1 MTTYNTGGEAVVKS
15 LKANGLTT
23 VFGLPGVQ
31 NDWLYN
37 AFYDSREDIRV
48 IHTRHE
54 QGAAYMALG
63 HTMATGKPSV
73 CNVVPGPGALN
84 AGAALATAY
93 GLNAKM
99 LFLTGQVPQKMIG
112 REMGTLHEVPDQPG
126 LLRSLTKHYDRVT
139 HPAEAGTKIADA
151 IRALNTGRPRPAAIE
166 VPMDVLEH
174 RAPVPDRFPVADGP
188 EDVIDE
194 EGIEKA
200 LSILANAK
208 NPIIFV
214 ANGAQDVSTEV
225 TRLAEI
231 LQAPVVG
238 YRTGRGIVD
247 SRHPLSC
254 FLPEAKPL
262 WAEAD
267 VLIALGGSA
276 RSALQGWGRGG
287 RKVIRIDV
295 DQTVHGRYGQPD
307 AAITGRLESHLPVL
321 IEGLEKRGIQ
331 NADITEQMTLVHKE
345 WNERSAV
352 LDQQTAYLAVIR
364 EALGVDGIFVDE
376 LTQVGFASRILL
388 PVYKPRTFIST
399 GYMGTLGYGFPT
411 ALGAKVAKPD
421 TRVLS
426 VTGDGGFMFAATEL
440 ATAVQHNIG
449 LVTVLFNNSQYGNV
463 QQMQRDLYGGK
474 VIATD
479 LVNPNFEQFVT
490 SFGASYGRATSAQE
504 LAPILENAFRSGKP
518 TVVEVVVGNMISVD
532 QFR

>member
-1 MTTYNTGGEAVVKS
+1 MTTYQTGGEAVVS
-15 LKANGLTT
+15 GLKANGLTT
-23 VFGLPGVQ
+23 IFGLPGVQ

-37 AFYDSREDIRV
+37 AFYDSRDDLRV

-54 QGAAYMALG
+54 QGAGYMALG
-63 HTMATGKPSV
+63 HTMATGRPSV

-93 GLNAKM
+93 GLNAKL
-99 LFLTGQVPQKMIG
+99 LFLTGQVPQKLIG
-112 REMGTLHEVPDQPG
+112 RDLGTLHEVPDQPG
-126 LLRSLTKHYDRVT
+126 MLRSLSKHYDRIT

-151 IRALNTGRPRPAAIE
+151 VRALNTGRPRPAALE
-166 VPMDVLEH
+166 VPMDVLEQ
-174 RAPVPDRFPVADGP
+174 RAPVPSHTPAAQP
-188 EDVIDE
+188 AEDLVDE
-194 EGIEKA
+194 EGILRA
-200 LSILANAK
+200 LDVLSEAK
-208 NPIIFV
+208 NPMIFV
-214 ANGAQDVSTEV
+214 ANGAQDVSAEV
-225 TRLAEI
+225 TRFAEI

-262 WAEAD
+262 WADTD
-267 VLIALGGSA
+267 VVIALGGSA
-276 RSALQGWGRGG
+276 RSALQGWGKGG
-287 RKVIRIDV
+287 RKLIRIDV

-307 AAITGRLESHLPVL
+307 VAITGRLETHLPL
-321 IEGLEKRGIQ
+321 IIEALERRGFQ
-331 NADITEQMTLVHKE
+331 NADRSEQMTLIHKE
-345 WNERSAV
+345 WKERSAV

-364 EALGVDGIFVDE
+364 EALGEDGIFVDE

-388 PVYKPRTFIST
+388 PVHKPRTFIST

-449 LVTVLFNNSQYGNV
+449 LVTVLFNNAQYGNV
-463 QQMQRDLYGGK
+463 QQMQRELYGGK

-479 LVNPNFEQFVT
+479 LVNPDFSAFVT
-490 SFGASYGRATSAQE
+490 SFGAAYGRATTPQE
-504 LAPILENAFRSGKP
+504 LAPALEDAFRSGKP
-518 TVVEVVVGNMISVD
+518 TVIEVVVGDMVSVD
-532 QFR
+532 RFR

>member
-1 MTTYNTGGEAVVKS
+1 MTIYSTGGEAVVSS
-15 LKANGLTT
+15 LKAHGLTT
-23 VFGLPGVQ
+23 IFGLPGVQ

-37 AFYDSREDIRV
+37 AFYDARDDFTV

-54 QGAAYMALG
+54 QGAGYMALG

-84 AGAALATAY
+84 AGASLATAY

-99 LFLTGQVPQKMIG
+99 LFLTGQIPQKAIG
-112 REMGTLHEVPDQPG
+112 RGLGTLHEVPDQPG
-126 LLRSLTKHYDRVT
+126 MLRSLSKHYDRIT
-139 HPAEAGTKIADA
+139 HPAEAGTKIAA
-151 IRALNTGRPRPAAIE
+151 AVRAMNTDRPRPATLE
-166 VPMDVLEH
+166 VPMDVLQL
-174 RAPVPDRFPVADGP
+174 RAPVPEAGVPAEP
-188 EDVIDE
+188 TPDVIDT
-194 EGIEKA
+194 EGLDKA
-200 LSILANAK
+200 LAVLASAK
-208 NPIIFV
+208 RPMIFV
-214 ANGAQDVSTEV
+214 ANGAQNVSVEV

-262 WAEAD
+262 WADTD
-267 VLIALGGSA
+267 VIIALGASA
-276 RSALQGWGRGG
+276 RSALQGWGKGG
-287 RKVIRIDV
+287 RTLIRIDV
-295 DQTVHGRYGQPD
+295 DQTVHERYGQPEV
-307 AAITGRLESHLPVL
+307 AITGRLESHLPLL
-321 IEGLEKRGIQ
+321 IEALEKKGVRGDDLTEVMR
-331 NADITEQMTLVHKE
+331 DIHSAWK
-345 WNERSAV
+345 ERSAV
-352 LDQQTAYLAVIR
+352 LDQQRSFLNVIR
-364 EALGVDGIFVDE
+364 EGLGEDGIFVDE
-376 LTQVGFASRILL
+376 LTQIGFASRILL

-411 ALGAKVAKPD
+411 ALGAKVAKPQ

-449 LVTVLFNNSQYGNV
+449 LVTVLFNNNQYGNV

-479 LVNPNFEQFVT
+479 LRNPNFEAFVT
-490 SFGASYGRATSAQE
+490 SFGAVYSRATSPAE
-504 LAPILENAFRSGKP
+504 LAPALESAFRSGKP
-518 TVVEVVVGNMISVD
+518 TVIEVPVGDMVSVD

>member
-1 MTTYNTGGEAVVKS
+1 MTKYQTGGEAVVAS
-15 LKANGLTT
+15 LEAHDLTT

-37 AFYDSREDIRV
+37 AFYDAGDKFRI

-63 HTMATGKPSV
+63 ATMATGTPSV

-99 LFLTGQVPQKMIG
+99 LFLTGQIPQKLIG

-126 LLRSLTKHYDRVT
+126 MLRSLSKFYDRVT
-139 HPAEAGTKIADA
+139 HPANAGATIAAAVEAM
-151 IRALNTGRPRPAAIE
+151 NTGRPRPATIE
-166 VPMDVLEH
+166 VPMDVLEQ
-174 RAPVPDRFPVADGP
+174 RAPVAEQTTVAAP
-188 EDVIDE
+188 AHDVVDE

-200 LSILANAK
+200 VSILAGAAR
-208 NPIIFV
+208 PMIFV
-214 ANGAQDVSTEV
+214 ANGAQDVSAEV
-225 TRLAEI
+225 TELAEL

-247 SRHPLSC
+247 SDNPLSC

-262 WAEAD
+262 WEDTD
-267 VLIALGGSA
+267 VIIALGGSA
-276 RSALQGWGRGG
+276 RSALLGWGKGKRTL
-287 RKVIRIDV
+287 IRIDV

-307 AAITGRLESHLPVL
+307 VAITGRLESHLPAL
-321 IEGLEKRGIQ
+321 LEALRTKGVRGVERTEEMKQ
-331 NADITEQMTLVHKE
+331 VHAD
-345 WNERSAV
+345 WRERSAV
-352 LDQQTAYLAVIR
+352 LDQQTAYLSVIR
-364 EALGVDGIFVDE
+364 EALGRDGIFVDE
-376 LTQVGFASRILL
+376 LTQIGFASRILL
-388 PVYKPRTFIST
+388 PVHTPRTFIST
-399 GYMGTLGYGFPT
+399 GYMGTLGFGFPT
-411 ALGAKVAKPD
+411 ALGAKAAKPD

-449 LVTVLFNNSQYGNV
+449 LVTVLFNNGQYGNV
-463 QQMQRDLYGGK
+463 QQMQRDLYGGR

-479 LVNPNFEQFVT
+479 LRNPNFEGFVT
-490 SFGASYGRATSAQE
+490 SFGADYAHASSPAE
-504 LAPILENAFRSGKP
+504 LAPALDAAFRSGRP
-518 TVVEVVVGNMISVD
+518 TVVEVTVGNMVSVD
-532 QFR
+532 RFR